1 MTKLPTQI
9 NGESTLSNEEDNLNL
24 VSIQNNG
31 LANVYGVFGATKL
44 KFTNRLELTSTFT
57 FTKAHYANKNESV
70 GHIPPLYGMSSLSYK
85 ERKIKYSLYSRYNG
99 KKRWSDFNSLVDN
112 PDEAVLGFGSPA
124 WITLNASIF
133 IYLNSSLKIQIAGE
147 NLFDA
152 HYKTFSSGI
161 SAPGRNLIASVYF
174 RY

>member
-1 MTKLPTQI
+1 
-9 NGESTLSNEEDNLNL
+9 
-24 VSIQNNG
+24 
-31 LANVYGVFGATKL
+31 
-44 KFTNRLELTSTFT
+44 
-57 FTKAHYANKNESV
+57 
-70 GHIPPLYGMSSLSYK
+70 MSSLSYK